1 MADLAWVPAFGTHM
15 DGVHALPFLRLP
27 AVMACS
33 VGSVLCD
40 REGWGPMSPVRD
52 FDLTP
57 CFQAVVLWMLPAL
70 VFLCAAVGALRELR
84 ARDRIDRSE
93 SSLHLL
99 HDKVGVTAVILV
111 LAFVEFAALIGL
123 RGYLTGP
130 EAALG
135 GGLQVLSAGVMFVA
149 YVAALLLQCA
159 NHLCEQHSSD
169 AVVMFWLMHL
179 LVGPVRLRT
188 LMLLAP
194 SASASQ
200 LLLVVPLCMR
210 LLFVC
215 VALGLNCMDLE
226 VDEGIALP
234 EGELELPE
242 GVDVEEIEVDEH
254 AAAASPLDT
263 ANLFSRLS
271 FAWMQPMMSLGAQRF
286 LNEHDMWA
294 LPRGEETHDLGN
306 YFQHHWAVLTAE
318 AAAAGEE
325 PSATGKRRFWFAM
338 LRAFGRPFYVAAGYK
353 VVQDSLAFVQPQL
366 LRALIAFVE
375 RWELA
380 PVDANVRGTALRGY
394 VLAALLFITAIMQ
407 TAALHQ
413 YFQLVGIAG
422 MRARAGIISA
432 LFRKSLRLSS
442 QARASRTTGDMMNLM
457 SVDANRLPDF
467 IMYAH
472 ILWSAVFQITIAF
485 VSLYHL
491 LGWSAFVGV
500 AIMVVS
506 VPLNTALATYLRRLS
521 AAQMKVRDRRT
532 SIMNEIVI
540 NIKSIKLFAW
550 EEAFTRRLLDV
561 RNGEELPLLQRIGV
575 ASAGFNFF
583 WQAIPFFVSLGTF
596 IVYSMTS
603 TKPLTADIAF
613 PALALYQ
620 LLNFPL
626 SMLAG
631 IVSMFLQT
639 QVSAGRLADFFDC
652 EELDESAR
660 KLLPMPSDGT
670 ERPRAAVAPHEAV
683 RMRKASFAWTKD
695 QAVPTLQELDLT
707 LRAGELVAVLGRVGE
722 GKSSLL
728 SAILGDMVR
737 TGGRLVVQ
745 GQTAYFSQ
753 GGWAMGATVRDNILF
768 GREYDEAHYR
778 HCIAACAL
786 EPDLAMLDA
795 GDLTEIGE
803 RGVSLSGGQRAR
815 VALARACYAMADI
828 YLLDDPLAAV
838 DAHVG
843 AHLWQHV
850 LGPQG
855 LLRHKTRVLTTNAV
869 SYLHACD
876 RILTMRSGR
885 LLPEQGTFDE
895 VMAMRGDVYRL
906 ISGLGRRDEPGAPAE
921 ASAGADAAAAAAP
934 LARPRMLSRAEI
946 RAVSQQQL
954 TESSAPRELQASGSV
969 KWDVY
974 KRYIHSAS
982 AGGVVLYFVSHAV
995 TQAFSVSR
1003 DVVLKEWSAANTRFG
1018 NVPGTATRYLTL
1030 YALAGLATS
1039 IGVCVAPMILYVW
1052 LVLRSARHF
1061 HDGLFLR
1068 LLHYPLQWFERTPT
1082 GRLLNLFSRDV
1093 SVIDEVL
1100 PRVIQGMTR
1109 SLMVVIGVLCV
1120 VSYSVPAFLL
1130 VVIPLGMA
1138 YRRIMLYYLASS
1150 RELKRLDAVTKSPV
1164 FTWFQE
1170 ALGGLPTI
1178 RAFAQDPGFA
1188 EVFEMR
1194 VDRNQMCYFP
1204 AISCNRWLAVR
1215 IEMLGSCIL
1224 FFASTVAVYLITSNG
1239 RMSAGLLGL
1248 MLSQV
1253 LSTTQTLNWTVRSA
1267 SEVEQNI
1274 VSVERVLQY
1283 SELPTEAAYL
1293 GTAPL
1298 PPKWPERGVVEF
1310 RNYSTR
1316 YREDLEPVLKHIS
1329 FTTRPHERIGVV
1341 GRTGAGKSSLT
1352 LALFRILEATEGA
1365 VYIDGIDISTLG
1377 LYDLRQAMAI
1387 IPQDAQL
1394 WQGTLRQ
1401 NLDPLL
1407 QFTDSELITVLANA
1421 RLSHLVAAHPL
1432 GLAQP
1437 VSEAGANFSAG
1448 QRQLICIARAMV
1460 RRSSI
1465 LVLDEATS
1473 SIDLDTDRL
1482 VQEIV
1487 RTQFDATTIT
1497 IAHRLNT
1504 ILDSSRVLVLS
1515 NGKVSE
1521 FAPPDELLRN
1531 DTSLFYSMA
1540 AEAGLWEA
1548 IAQARGESVAEA
1560 RGEVAAEDAA
1570 TAAEPHGTTGDAA
1583 VPRDS
1588 ART

>member
-1 MADLAWVPAFGTHM
+1 M
-15 DGVHALPFLRLP
+15 
-27 AVMACS
+27 
-33 VGSVLCD
+33 
-40 REGWGPMSPVRD
+40 
-52 FDLTP
+52 
-57 CFQAVVLWMLPAL
+57 
-70 VFLCAAVGALRELR
+70 
-84 ARDRIDRSE
+84 
-93 SSLHLL
+93 
-99 HDKVGVTAVILV
+99 
-111 LAFVEFAALIGL
+111 
-123 RGYLTGP
+123 
-130 EAALG
+130 
-135 GGLQVLSAGVMFVA
+135 
-149 YVAALLLQCA
+149 
-159 NHLCEQHSSD
+159 
-169 AVVMFWLMHL
+169 
-179 LVGPVRLRT
+179 
-188 LMLLAP
+188 
-194 SASASQ
+194 
-200 LLLVVPLCMR
+200 
-210 LLFVC
+210 
-215 VALGLNCMDLE
+215 
-226 VDEGIALP
+226 
-234 EGELELPE
+234 
-242 GVDVEEIEVDEH
+242 
-254 AAAASPLDT
+254 
-263 ANLFSRLS
+263 
-271 FAWMQPMMSLGAQRF
+271 
-286 LNEHDMWA
+286 
-294 LPRGEETHDLGN
+294 
-306 YFQHHWAVLTAE
+306 
-318 AAAAGEE
+318 
-325 PSATGKRRFWFAM
+325 
-338 LRAFGRPFYVAAGYK
+338 
-353 VVQDSLAFVQPQL
+353 
-366 LRALIAFVE
+366 
-375 RWELA
+375 
-380 PVDANVRGTALRGY
+380 
-394 VLAALLFITAIMQ
+394 
-407 TAALHQ
+407 
-413 YFQLVGIAG
+413 
-422 MRARAGIISA
+422 
-432 LFRKSLRLSS
+432 
-442 QARASRTTGDMMNLM
+442 
-457 SVDANRLPDF
+457 
-467 IMYAH
+467 
-472 ILWSAVFQITIAF
+472 
-485 VSLYHL
+485 
-491 LGWSAFVGV
+491 
-500 AIMVVS
+500 
-506 VPLNTALATYLRRLS
+506 
-521 AAQMKVRDRRT
+521 
-532 SIMNEIVI
+532 
-540 NIKSIKLFAW
+540 
-550 EEAFTRRLLDV
+550 
-561 RNGEELPLLQRIGV
+561 
-575 ASAGFNFF
+575 
-583 WQAIPFFVSLGTF
+583 
-596 IVYSMTS
+596 
-603 TKPLTADIAF
+603 
-613 PALALYQ
+613 
-620 LLNFPL
+620 
-626 SMLAG
+626 
-631 IVSMFLQT
+631 
-639 QVSAGRLADFFDC
+639 
-652 EELDESAR
+652 
-660 KLLPMPSDGT
+660 
-670 ERPRAAVAPHEAV
+670 
-683 RMRKASFAWTKD
+683 
-695 QAVPTLQELDLT
+695 
-707 LRAGELVAVLGRVGE
+707 
-722 GKSSLL
+722 
-728 SAILGDMVR
+728 
-737 TGGRLVVQ
+737 
-745 GQTAYFSQ
+745 
-753 GGWAMGATVRDNILF
+753 
-768 GREYDEAHYR
+768 
-778 HCIAACAL
+778 
-786 EPDLAMLDA
+786 
-795 GDLTEIGE
+795 
-803 RGVSLSGGQRAR
+803 
-815 VALARACYAMADI
+815 
-828 YLLDDPLAAV
+828 
-838 DAHVG
+838 
-843 AHLWQHV
+843 
-850 LGPQG
+850 
-855 LLRHKTRVLTTNAV
+855 
-869 SYLHACD
+869 
-876 RILTMRSGR
+876 
-885 LLPEQGTFDE
+885 
-895 VMAMRGDVYRL
+895 YRL
-906 ISGLGRRDEPGAPAE
+906 Y
-921 ASAGADAAAAAAP
+921 
-934 LARPRMLSRAEI
+934 
-946 RAVSQQQL
+946 
-954 TESSAPRELQASGSV
+954 
-969 KWDVY
+969 Y

-1316 YREDLEPVLKHIS
+1316 YREGLEPVLKHIS

-1341 GRTGAGKSSLT
+1341 GRTDAGKSSLT